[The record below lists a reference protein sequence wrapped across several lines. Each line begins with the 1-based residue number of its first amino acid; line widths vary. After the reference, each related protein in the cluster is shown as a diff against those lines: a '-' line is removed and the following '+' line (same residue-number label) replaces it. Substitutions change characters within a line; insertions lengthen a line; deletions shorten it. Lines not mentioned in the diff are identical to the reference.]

1 MGHTITR
8 RASRRNYRRQL
19 GEGLHRDE
27 TRTDGQHRTRQAIR
41 HPDGNG
47 GRVLILFAQ
56 PELLTR
62 SYRPLNIQRLAVQ
75 GMPTIVNGDLLSVV
89 GGM

>member
-27 TRTDGQHRTRQAIR
+27 TGTDGQHGTRHAIR
-41 HPDGNG
+41 HPDGNRRG
-47 GRVLILFAQ
+47 VLIVIAQ
-56 PELLTR
+56 PELATR
-62 SYRPLNIQRLAVQ
+62 ADCAPHIQRLAVKR
-75 GMPTIVNGDLLSVV
+75 MPPIVNGDLLRVV